1 MRKII
6 ITIAIILVATISSS
20 KVRGGK
26 GGSVIQSS
34 FGVGLPFY
42 GGNWGYPNWGGYNH
56 WGVGAPLY
64 HNWVGAGLY
73 NGWNGWNNG
82 IGFGVG
88 AGVFDQGTKG
98 GVGLGVFDQGT
109 KGGVG
114 LGIFDQ
120 GTKGGIGVGGVF
132 DQSQNQGIP
141 VPVPVTPTVPD
152 KGTVVPTKDTT
163 TIAA

>member
-1 MRKII
+1 MKKII
-6 ITIAIILVATISSS
+6 ITIAIILIATISSS

-34 FGVGLPFY
+34 FGVGLPYY
-42 GGNWGYPNWGGYNH
+42 GGNLGYPHWVGYPNWGGYNH
-56 WGVGAPLY
+56 WGVGAPIY
-64 HNWVGAGLY
+64 NNWGGAGIY
-73 NGWNGWNNG
+73 NGWGNGF
-82 IGFGVG
+82 GFGVG

-98 GVGLGVFDQGT
+98 GVGIGVFDQGT

-114 LGIFDQ
+114 
-120 GTKGGIGVGGVF
+120 VGVF

>member
-1 MRKII
+1 MKKII

-34 FGVGLPFY
+34 IGVGLPVY
-42 GGNWGYPNWGGYNH
+42 GGNWGYPRWRGNNY

-64 HNWVGAGLY
+64 NNWGGFPGFY
-73 NGWNGWNNG
+73 NGWGNRFGV
-82 IGFGVG
+82 GVG
-88 AGVFDQGTKG
+88 AGVFDQGLKG

-114 LGIFDQ
+114 LG
-120 GTKGGIGVGGVF
+120 VF
-132 DQSQNQGIP
+132 DQNQNQGIP
-141 VPVPVTPTVPD
+141 IPVPVTPTVPD
-152 KGTVVPTKDTT
+152 KGTVVPSKDTT
-163 TIAA
+163 TIVA